1 MSVLAR
7 WCARHRFVVL
17 GVWAGAAV
25 VLIGLVV
32 GMGSNFKTVADLP
45 NSESAHAYTL
55 LGASTDSPQ
64 TGRIVWH
71 TTGQAVDSAE
81 VRGDVAR
88 MLTTIASLPGVEA
101 VVSPYAAGDASRL
114 NTSQNTAY
122 ADVTVT
128 DDVDVAQ
135 VRQTAQS
142 IENDRLQVE
151 TGGQAFAP
159 TTTSGGIAEVV
170 GILAALLV
178 LLVMFRSAWAAA
190 LPIIT
195 GVVGVVTSLLFVMVG
210 SHAVD
215 LSSESITM
223 GSLIGLGVGID
234 YALFIVDRHRKAL
247 MAGASVHDAIGQ
259 AGNTSG
265 RAVIFA
271 GLTVIAALLAMFV
284 VGMGVLTGMGQAAAV
299 TVLFT
304 VLAAITLLPA
314 LLSVLGPRVLSR
326 RQRRLLSDSSDV
338 TARKSA
344 PGRARSRRGPAR
356 RWAAL
361 VTRAPAPMAVLAL
374 VVLAALAVPVLSM
387 RVGEADASSDPAG
400 STSRQY
406 YELMSPAFGGGIDA
420 TLLLVAETPD
430 GSSAQALDT
439 LVTRLPSVPDVASV
453 ALGATARD
461 GVQVVQVT
469 PSSSSGAKATVDL
482 VDHLRRDVI
491 PAAEAGSHLQVYVG
505 GQTATNIDIADAL
518 MSKLPL
524 YLALVAGLGFLLL
537 VLAFRSLLVPLVGAV
552 SNLATIVVGL
562 GALTAIFQWGWA
574 SNLLGVGDGAPISYI
589 VPIMVV
595 GVMFGLSMDYQ
606 VFLVSRIR
614 EEWAH
619 THDNTRSIRTG
630 VAETAKVIATAA
642 VIMLCVFS
650 SFGFSGQ
657 RIVSCI
663 GIGLALAV
671 VVDAFVVRM
680 ILVPALLRMIGDR
693 VWAYP
698 RWADRLTPRLA
709 IEGPANKID
718 IPSDQMDAPPADN
731 LVGAAGHASAA
742 ADRR

>member
-7 WCARHRFVVL
+7 WCARHRLVVL
-17 GVWAGAAV
+17 GVWAGAVV
-25 VLIGLVV
+25 VLISLVV
-32 GMGSNFKTVADLP
+32 GLGSNFKTVADLP
-45 NSESAHAYTL
+45 SSESAHAYTL
-55 LGASTDSPQ
+55 LGTSAGSTE

-71 TTGQAVDSAE
+71 ATGQAVDSAP
-81 VRGDVAR
+81 VRDDVAG
-88 MLTTIASLPGVEA
+88 MLAKVASLPGVDA
-101 VVSPYAAGDASRL
+101 VASPYTAGDPSRL

-135 VRQTAQS
+135 VRQAAQS
-142 IENDRLQVE
+142 IENDHLKVE

-159 TTTSGGIAEVV
+159 ETKAGGIAEVV

-195 GVVGVVTSLLFVMVG
+195 GVVGVVASLLFVMVG
-210 SHAVD
+210 SHVVD

-247 MAGASVHDAIGQ
+247 MAGASVTDAIGQ

-326 RQRRLLSDSSDV
+326 RQRRLLSNSG
-338 TARKSA
+338 A
-344 PGRARSRRGPAR
+344 PAVSGPTSRRAHARRGPAR

-361 VTRAPAPMAVLAL
+361 VTRVPAPMAVLAL
-374 VVLAALAVPVLSM
+374 VVLAALALPVLSM

-430 GSSAQALDT
+430 AGSARALDV
-439 LVTRLPSVPDVASV
+439 LVTQLPSVPDIASV
-453 ALGATARD
+453 AVGATAGD
-461 GVQVVQVT
+461 GIQVVQVT

-491 PAAEAGSHLQVYVG
+491 PAAKTGSHLQVSVG
-505 GQTATNIDIADAL
+505 GQTATNIDIAHAL

-524 YLALVAGLGFLLL
+524 YLVLVAGLGFLLL

-552 SNLATIVVGL
+552 SNLATILVGL

-619 THDNTRSIRTG
+619 TRDNTRSIRVG

-698 RWADRLTPRLA
+698 RWADRLTPHLA
-709 IEGPANKID
+709 IEGPADKID
-718 IPSDQMDAPPADN
+718 IPSDQVDAPPADD
-731 LVGAAGHASAA
+731 LVGGGGGGGPPPA
-742 ADRR
+742 